1 MAAFWAI
8 GAFAWYV
15 KPLVGLL
22 CDAYPL
28 LGARRRGYLIAGS
41 IAACLLWSA
50 FAIVPP
56 RPLPLLAVMLVLN
69 LAIVAVSTAIGGL
82 LVEVG
87 QRHGAT
93 GRLSAL
99 REGLI
104 GAMSLVVGPVAGW
117 LAARA
122 IGWTAGTGALIWLAF
137 IPVAL
142 WVAREPPATAPD
154 IRRSSPAR
162 WRSCASC
169 GARRRCGAPP
179 ACSFSCTS
187 RPASRRR
194 CSITSRTICT
204 SRPHDMGRLLLVGA
218 IGAIAGSAAYG
229 WLCRRVLAA
238 RAADRRH
245 RAQRR
250 RAPSSTSPTHRWT
263 SAMAITLAAAVLGSI
278 ALLPIYDL
286 AARATPRGSES
297 FGYALLMSVQS
308 LTTLAISDPLGAT
321 LYGHFHVTFPSL
333 VWINAASTAAVL
345 LFVPFLPRALL
356 APRDRAA
363 RWLSRPSRSGRAP
376 GHLGHEAG
384 HEANH
389 VHDRL
394 GPAAGLVGPA
404 EPDHAHP
411 ANPRDHVGAPV
422 GVPPAV
428 PRADAPELAQLHR
441 LRRRHPPLL
450 A

>member
-1 MAAFWAI
+1 MAAASDVSSDASPPPALPFRAAAVIAAGLFVTGLGWPGMIARLPLDLFLKNQLHFPPQGVATFWAI

-69 LAIVAVSTAIGGL
+69 LAIVAVSTAVGGL

-104 GAMSLVVGPVAGW
+104 GAMSLVVGPLAGW

-122 IGWTAGTGALIWLAF
+122 IGWTAGAGALIWLAF
-137 IPVAL
+137 VPVAL
-142 WVAREPPATAPD
+142 WAAREPPAARTDRASVMAGAIAHLRVLRRAPTMWSAAGLLFLAYLAPGFQTPLLYHQQDDLHFTA
-154 IRRSSPAR
+154 
-162 WRSCASC
+162 
-169 GARRRCGAPP
+169 
-179 ACSFSCTS
+179 
-187 RPASRRR
+187 
-194 CSITSRTICT
+194 
-204 SRPHDMGRLLLVGA
+204 HDMGRLLLVGA
-218 IGAIAGSAAYG
+218 TGAIAGAAAYG
-229 WLCRRVLAA
+229 WLCRRLPLRTLLMGGILLNAGSTLFYLAY
-238 RAADRRH
+238 
-245 RAQRR
+245 
-250 RAPSSTSPTHRWT
+250 SSLA
-263 SAMAITLAAAVLGSI
+263 SAVAITLAAAVLGSI
-278 ALLPIYDL
+278 AVLPIYDL

-308 LTTLAISDPLGAT
+308 LTTLAISDPLGAA

-356 APRDRAA
+356 APRD
-363 RWLSRPSRSGRAP
+363 
-376 GHLGHEAG
+376 AG
-384 HEANH
+384 
-389 VHDRL
+389 
-394 GPAAGLVGPA
+394 
-404 EPDHAHP
+404 
-411 ANPRDHVGAPV
+411 
-422 GVPPAV
+422 
-428 PRADAPELAQLHR
+428 
-441 LRRRHPPLL
+441 
-450 A
+450 

>member
-1 MAAFWAI
+1 MIARLPLDLFLKNQLHFPPQSVATFWAI

-50 FAIVPP
+50 FAIVPQ
-56 RPLPLLAVMLVLN
+56 RPLPLLAVMLALN

-104 GAMSLVVGPVAGW
+104 GAMSLVVGPLAGW

-122 IGWTAGTGALIWLAF
+122 IGWTAGTGTLIWVAF

-142 WVAREPPATAPD
+142 WVAREPPA
-154 IRRSSPAR
+154 
-162 WRSCASC
+162 
-169 GARRRCGAPP
+169 APP
-179 ACSFSCTS
+179 DHSSVLTGALAQL
-187 RPASRRR
+187 RVLRRAPTMW
-194 CSITSRTICT
+194 SAAVLLFLVYLAPGFQTPLLYHQQDDLHFT
-204 SRPHDMGRLLLVGA
+204 PHDMGRLLLVGA
-218 IGAIAGSAAYG
+218 TGAIAGSAAYG
-229 WLCRRVLAA
+229 WLCRRLSLRALLIGGIVLNAA
-238 RAADRRH
+238 STLFYLAY
-245 RAQRR
+245 
-250 RAPSSTSPTHRWT
+250 SSLA

-321 LYGHFHVTFPSL
+321 LYGHFHVTFSSL
-333 VWINAASTAAVL
+333 VWINAGSTAAVL

-356 APRDRAA
+356 APHDRA
-363 RWLSRPSRSGRAP
+363 P
-376 GHLGHEAG
+376 AG
-384 HEANH
+384 
-389 VHDRL
+389 
-394 GPAAGLVGPA
+394 
-404 EPDHAHP
+404 
-411 ANPRDHVGAPV
+411 
-422 GVPPAV
+422 
-428 PRADAPELAQLHR
+428 
-441 LRRRHPPLL
+441 
-450 A
+450 